1 MNLFEAK
8 RIAERNGYK
17 VIKESE
23 DKTVPPWAKKK
34 AMLKES
40 KDETVPPWAKKK
52 MMIEEAREI
61 VERAGYTVIEEA
73 GRPRTG
79 LQGNGMNGSPLA
91 SLAEEWITGQPC
103 KFELK
108 YKVLGLEG
116 AKAEF
121 IDAVEAIQGHGVSN
135 NWSASVQAELSRR
148 KDLEGCLF
156 YLAEL
161 MQGGQGRSRWGRGGR
176 RWC

>member
-34 AMLKES
+34 AML
-40 KDETVPPWAKKK
+40 
-52 MMIEEAREI
+52 EEAREI
-61 VERAGYTVIEEA
+61 VERAGYTVISEA
-73 GRPRTG
+73 GRGRTTG
-79 LQGNGMNGSPLA
+79 LMGNGMNGSPLA

-103 KFELK
+103 KFEVA
-108 YKVLGLEG
+108 YKSVGLEG

-121 IDAVEAIQGHGVSN
+121 IDAVAGLTGHGVSDD
-135 NWSASVQAELSRR
+135 WTASVTYELGKRSN
-148 KDLEGCLF
+148 LAGCLL
-156 YLAEL
+156 YLNEL